1 MSENTEFDPFNQPS
15 ADAAAADVGDTA
27 SAADVHDS
35 VDLDLDADLDD
46 LFADAD
52 MELEEDEGD
61 EAVRVFEAGDTYVNP
76 LDVGLKDKMWVPV
89 RINVAE
95 FKEKHKPRL
104 SSKVCV
110 AVKVDQQT
118 GKKRVYV
125 PFDHVEA
132 QIQAGATEMVG
143 EYELPYFICEA
154 NHVAPA
160 FGQRRYPY
168 EIEVPSLTIKTAFFK
183 EQRSGRKGYK
193 NEDGRSLRMATG
205 ATQPGEAVNL
215 KTMPGI
221 AKRMEEQVV
230 MAQITLSTKTKQRP
244 RLDGNNKPI
253 SVLLNVDTGAP
264 VTVFAAEKQKDDDP
278 QVYLYNDET
287 GTLYEG
293 SQKLLVHVKDAIYA
307 IADSG
312 ENAGPLMEDYVQV
325 TDYLKT
331 KFMPV
336 PERKVEVELHNGE
349 IAKGEITWDTVG
361 AITLDRTAGVP
372 VDIVLGSG
380 AGDRVGQTTTAVWL
394 GTQWTELPPKKE
406 DGEKGGEKGGGLDEF
421 AGAKS
426 L

>member
-1 MSENTEFDPFNQPS
+1 MSDNTEFDPFNQPS
-15 ADAAAADVGDTA
+15 ADSAPTADSNDAAPAADVLDG
-27 SAADVHDS
+27 
-35 VDLDLDADLDD
+35 VDLDLDAELDD

-52 MELEEDEGD
+52 LEMEEDEGD
-61 EAVRVFEAGDTYVNP
+61 EAVRVYESGNTYVNP

-89 RINVAE
+89 RINVAD
-95 FKEKHKPRL
+95 FKEKHTPRL

-125 PFDHVEA
+125 PFDAVEA
-132 QIQAGATEMVG
+132 QIQAGATEVVG

-183 EQRSGRKGYK
+183 EQRSGRKGYR

-215 KTMPGI
+215 RTMPEI
-221 AKRMEEQVV
+221 AKRMEEKIV
-230 MAQITLSTKTKQRP
+230 MAQITLSTKTKPRP
-244 RLDGNNKPI
+244 RLDSNNKPI
-253 SVLLNVDTGAP
+253 SVLLDPETGAP
-264 VTVFAAEKQKDDDP
+264 VTVFAAEKQNPEDP
-278 QVYLYNDET
+278 QVYLHNDET

-293 SQKLLVHVKDAIYA
+293 SEGLLVHVKDSVYA

-312 ENAGPLMEDYVQV
+312 ENSGPLMEDVTMV

-336 PERKVEVELHNGE
+336 PERKVEVELHNGDT
-349 IAKGEITWDTVG
+349 AKGEITWDTIG
-361 AITLDRTAGVP
+361 AITLDKTAGVP
-372 VDIVLGSG
+372 VDIVLGAG
-380 AGDRVGQTTTAVWL
+380 AGDRVGQTITAVWL
-394 GTQWTELPPKKE
+394 GTQWTELPPKGKK
-406 DGEKGGEKGGGLDEF
+406 DGGEGGGLDEF
-421 AGAKS
+421 AGAKN